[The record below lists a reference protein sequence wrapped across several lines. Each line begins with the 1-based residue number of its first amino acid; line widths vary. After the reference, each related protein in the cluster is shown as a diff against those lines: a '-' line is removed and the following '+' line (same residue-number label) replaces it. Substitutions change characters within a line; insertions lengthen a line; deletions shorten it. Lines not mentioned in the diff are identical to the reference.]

1 MYNFEYPTQV
11 EFENREGMNDHG
23 GSRQGSVEASF
34 AMLESA
40 LGKPDF
46 EGIGDNITTQF
57 VVKAMFFDN
66 NDTDFDHITF
76 SLYDWHY
83 SRNLNDNY
91 AKTTWNVGGEGY
103 GCVEAAD
110 LFIKCIDG
118 ENYLESIEG
127 TIIDLQG
134 NEFEV
139 QCLTS

>member
-1 MYNFEYPTQV
+1 
-11 EFENREGMNDHG
+11 
-23 GSRQGSVEASF
+23 
-34 AMLESA
+34 MLESA

-110 LFIKCIDG
+110 LFIECING
-118 ENYLESIEG
+118 YYLESIEG